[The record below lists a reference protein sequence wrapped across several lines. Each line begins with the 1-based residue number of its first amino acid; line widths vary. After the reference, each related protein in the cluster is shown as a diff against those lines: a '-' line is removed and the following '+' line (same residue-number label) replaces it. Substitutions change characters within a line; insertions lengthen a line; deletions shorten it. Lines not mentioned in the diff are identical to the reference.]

1 MKPDRNVQDRDRNE
15 RPFHRR
21 VFLKSG
27 ITFSGAALAGVGLLH
42 GAETEKK
49 SGEKEAE
56 VGPPEDL
63 MREHGVLK
71 RVLLIY
77 GEVLRRIDGKEDFP
91 PEALAGTAGI
101 IRKFVEDYHEKLE
114 EDFLFPRFEKAN
126 QLVDLV
132 NVLREQHQAGRRV
145 TDVTMRFAKLESLK
159 NESERAQLVNS
170 MRQVIRMYNPHEA
183 REDTVLF
190 PAFRKLVSPH
200 EFDSLGEDFEKKE
213 NELFGEDGFAKM
225 VDKWFQSRSDLAFT
239 SSRSSHRKSRR
250 CFAGFSQPTHQPRL
264 FLYGSWSAV
273 FSFPKAF
280 RSFCTRLSLPRGA
293 LPKSVSLRRKPWAH
307 SSAGAK
313 LSAAYS

>member
-1 MKPDRNVQDRDRNE
+1 MQDRSRVK
-15 RPFHRR
+15 RPFNRR

-27 ITFSGAALAGVGLLH
+27 IIFSGAALAGAGLLG

-49 SGEKEAE
+49 GNEKEDE

-77 GEVLRRIDGKEDFP
+77 GEALRRLDTKQDFP
-91 PEALAGTAGI
+91 PEALADAAGI
-101 IRKFVEDYHEKLE
+101 IRHFVEDYHEKLE

-132 NVLREQHQAGRRV
+132 KVLRTQHEAGRRV
-145 TDVTMRFAKLESLK
+145 TDVTTRFANLQSLK

-170 MRQVIRMYNPHEA
+170 MQQFIRMYNPHEA

-190 PAFRKLVSPH
+190 PAFRKIVSPH

-213 NELFGEDGFAKM
+213 DELFGEDGFEKM
-225 VDKWFQSRSDLAFT
+225 VDKVAGIEKRFGIYDLAQFT
-239 SSRSSHRKSRR
+239 
-250 CFAGFSQPTHQPRL
+250 
-264 FLYGSWSAV
+264 
-273 FSFPKAF
+273 PKI
-280 RSFCTRLSLPRGA
+280 
-293 LPKSVSLRRKPWAH
+293 
-307 SSAGAK
+307 
-313 LSAAYS
+313 